1 MIRVLHG
8 EDSYTI
14 SQEIRKIKSK
24 LRLNDVV
31 SSNVSIFDNHPVNF
45 HEFLS
50 TSKAIPFMSDRR
62 IIIISNLLSKI
73 ENKVKSIPNEWLEF
87 HKYIDEI
94 PPTSEIIFVENI
106 ELKNNGV
113 ALNAIGDQCEVKTFQ
128 KMKGYEL
135 ENWIKNKIS
144 ELNAK
149 ASPNAIKR
157 LLWMTSGDLFKLENE
172 INKLS
177 LYVED
182 REIMVADINTLI
194 QSSRQSNIFL
204 FIDAVMDK
212 KPGVALNEL
221 YSIIL
226 DGVSI
231 GQIINM
237 LARQVRLLILCKD
250 FLNKNLSREEIGKR
264 IFINNDF
271 VLEKT
276 LSQSNRFDL
285 ESLSRIQ
292 KKLLSTDIYIKTGS
306 MDQRTAV
313 EILASDLSK

>member
-1 MIRVLHG
+1 MIRVFHG
-8 EDSYTI
+8 EDSYSI

-24 LRLNDVV
+24 LGLNDVI
-31 SSNVSIFDNHPVNF
+31 SSNVSYFDNHPINF

-62 IIIISNLLSKI
+62 IIIVSNLLSKI
-73 ENKVKSIPNEWLEF
+73 QNKVKSIPGEWLEF
-87 HKYIDEI
+87 YKYIDEI
-94 PPTSEIIFVENI
+94 PPTSEIFFVENI
-106 ELKNNGV
+106 ELKTNGIG
-113 ALNAIGDQCEVKTFQ
+113 LNSIGDQCEIKNF
-128 KMKGYEL
+128 KKKKGYEL
-135 ENWIKNKIS
+135 ESWIKNKIL

-157 LLWMTSGDLFKLENE
+157 LLWMTSGDLYTLENE
-172 INKLS
+172 INKLT

-182 REIMVADINTLI
+182 REIEVSDVNILI
-194 QSSRQSNIFL
+194 SSSRQSNIFL

-221 YSIIL
+221 YSMIL

-250 FLNKNLSREEIGKR
+250 FLNKNLSRDEIGKR
-264 IFINNDF
+264 IFINNNF

-285 ESLSRIQ
+285 ENLIRIQ
-292 KKLLSTDIYIKTGS
+292 NKLLSTDISIKTGS

-313 EILASDLSK
+313 EILASELSK